1 MTTCAIIQAR
11 TGSTRLP
18 RKVLQDI
25 GGRTM
30 LARVVE
36 RARAARMVDE
46 VIVATTVLPEDDAI
60 VAACVALDVRVSRGS
75 ELDVLDRYHQAALAA
90 RADTVVRITSDCPLL
105 DPALVD
111 ELVGRFEAERPD
123 YASNS
128 LDHRYPR
135 GLDAECMTQAALGH
149 AWRAA
154 TRPYERV
161 HVTPYLYQNPHLF
174 RLLSVSPPGD
184 HGHHRWTVDTPAD
197 LALVRAVWERLGRSD
212 FGWRDVLAVV
222 DGDATIRALNAH
234 VQQKALEEG

>member
-25 GGRTM
+25 DGKTM

-36 RARAARMVDE
+36 RARAARLVDE

-60 VAACVALDVRVSRGS
+60 VEACGALDVRVSRGS

-90 RADTVVRITSDCPLL
+90 RADAVVRITSDCPLL

-135 GLDAECMTQAALGH
+135 GLDAECMTQAALEH

-174 RLLSVSPPGD
+174 RLLSVSPDDD
-184 HGHHRWTVDTPAD
+184 HGRQRWTVDTPAD
-197 LALVRAVWERLGRSD
+197 LALVRAVWARLGDRP

-222 DGDATIRALNAH
+222 AADPAIFALNAH

>member
-36 RARAARMVDE
+36 RARAARLVDE

-184 HGHHRWTVDTPAD
+184 HGRHRWTVDTPAD